1 MTITRRTFTAGIGA
15 LFVSHTVSG
24 CTDPAT
30 DSGNPAASSTGPSGV
45 RELVTMDQPDFTGVD
60 LGHVSPDP
68 TGIEATVATATVDP
82 SRRQCLFLWEEGN
95 APTTTG
101 PGSGGHDPAGF
112 RPTVTSVPT
121 TGNTTVKGAM
131 LLCAGGA
138 FALRGDNSDCY
149 PTAARLSA
157 LGYHC
162 FIVDYRVRPHTQ
174 AEAGDTQP
182 DELVLISPWVDI
194 TNANPDI
201 ADYVDAD
208 PLMVPEPLAEIGRC
222 WAGDTPP
229 IDWHLSPIYGDLS
242 GLRKVTT
249 FVGTREIFL
258 PDNALFHAKL
268 LEAGVD
274 STLHVGESLNHV
286 YPMFPTPEGHRAR
299 RDLVRLVTGE
309 PAA

>member
-1 MTITRRTFTAGIGA
+1 
-15 LFVSHTVSG
+15 
-24 CTDPAT
+24 
-30 DSGNPAASSTGPSGV
+30 
-45 RELVTMDQPDFTGVD
+45 MDQPDFTGVD

-82 SRRQCLFLWEEGN
+82 SRRQRLFLWEEGT

>member
-60 LGHVSPDP
+60 LGHVSP
-68 TGIEATVATATVDP
+68 
-82 SRRQCLFLWEEGN
+82 
-95 APTTTG
+95 
-101 PGSGGHDPAGF
+101 DPAGF

-274 STLHVGESLNHV
+274 STLHVGENLNHV
-286 YPMFPTPEGHRAR
+286 YPMFPTPEGRRAR
-299 RDLVRLVTGE
+299 RDLVRLITGE
-309 PAA
+309 LA

>member
-194 TNANPDI
+194 TNTNPDI

-208 PLMVPEPLAEIGRC
+208 PLMAPEPLAEIGRS
-222 WAGDTPP
+222 WAGSTPP
-229 IDWHLSPIYGDLS
+229 TDWHLSPIYGDLS
-242 GLRKVTT
+242 GLKKVTT
-249 FVGTREIFL
+249 FVGTREILL

-274 STLHVGESLNHV
+274 STLHLGENLNHV
-286 YPMFPTPEGHRAR
+286 YPMFPTPEGRRAR

-309 PAA
+309 LA